1 MNQFLPSQ
9 PKRAR
14 MDTQNQQP
22 PTNNNGKASASLSQ
36 ESEQQIVQDTYALP
50 AKSAATLIIVFISI
64 ILYILILYK
73 VELLEYSRLKIE
85 SILNILN
92 EIFRMPIDDPV
103 FRNLANS
110 TTILIED
117 LVKFNIPASD
127 NVKDL
132 RIISFYLSDVISSS
146 SDPTNLSPSLY
157 LKNLGD
163 KTYDVGKYIGSIYV
177 SGSFTLDELFN
188 EFQDIQQ
195 NLSISSKDDPL
206 LLIQKEETQY
216 FYDKVYNLIS
226 RSKDPLLTQKNA
238 QYFYSRLGQV
248 LNLITRFHGKFV
260 KIEKEIQD
268 IQKLYRGYNN
278 AQGFSNIINYINEN
292 ESTYK
297 QIYDMETVQQKLDI
311 ERRQMDQLMA
321 IDHEV
326 IRIKESLNLYKN
338 NLNDFIERII
348 NLINRKIITHEDS
361 QMLSEVLNSVDKA
374 KEIWKEMDV
383 SENNRLFRIEN

>member
-1 MNQFLPSQ
+1 
-9 PKRAR
+9 
-14 MDTQNQQP
+14 
-22 PTNNNGKASASLSQ
+22 
-36 ESEQQIVQDTYALP
+36 
-50 AKSAATLIIVFISI
+50 
-64 ILYILILYK
+64 
-73 VELLEYSRLKIE
+73 
-85 SILNILN
+85 
-92 EIFRMPIDDPV
+92 MPIDDPV

-132 RIISFYLSDVISSS
+132 RIISIYLSDVISSS